1 MKLSYIWSLFAKKDV
16 PAKLYSNPKF
26 EYLVS
31 YETNDYD
38 IIVKYYKIAGDSHIL
53 ITKDNIPHNPY
64 SVQCCKTTNGLNS
77 TNQRQSVICIY
88 NNQTYPVPAFIH
100 KQQGLIANDVYNITI
115 FRRFHSY
122 TEPSNPDL

>member
-1 MKLSYIWSLFAKKDV
+1 MWCTFSGISGILPATDIMKLSYIWSLFAKKDV

-53 ITKDNIPHNPY
+53 ITKDNIP
-64 SVQCCKTTNGLNS
+64 
-77 TNQRQSVICIY
+77 QSVFSSML
-88 NNQTYPVPAFIH
+88 Q
-100 KQQGLIANDVYNITI
+100 NDEWVEFN
-115 FRRFHSY
+115 
-122 TEPSNPDL
+122 

>member
-1 MKLSYIWSLFAKKDV
+1 MWCTFSGISVILPATDIMKLSYIWSLFAKKDV

-53 ITKDNIPHNPY
+53 ITKDNIP
-64 SVQCCKTTNGLNS
+64 
-77 TNQRQSVICIY
+77 QSVLSSML
-88 NNQTYPVPAFIH
+88 Q
-100 KQQGLIANDVYNITI
+100 NDEWVEFN
-115 FRRFHSY
+115 
-122 TEPSNPDL
+122 